1 MDRGTAEQE
10 YGFSIYQGHGVPSST
25 MRIVRIS
32 DRDGKLIDAEA
43 CGGLHLMGRE
53 TYIGLIKITASYR
66 IHDGI
71 NRIEFVAGP
80 AAADYIS
87 AVSKEISSIG
97 TALKYSGSSIS
108 QGVMSCISELESY
121 KKQYESMEEDLS
133 KLMGA
138 ELSGKSTSGLV
149 SDKTPYGRKL
159 MRKAATIATAKNPR
173 ITVILHNDSGEIIA
187 ISGQKSGISAIDVLR
202 EYVSKN
208 MKGGS
213 FSGGGSDKFA
223 EGVVKFS

>member
-1 MDRGTAEQE
+1 
-10 YGFSIYQGHGVPSST
+10 
-25 MRIVRIS
+25 
-32 DRDGKLIDAEA
+32 
-43 CGGLHLMGRE
+43 MGRE

-87 AVSKEISSIG
+87 GISRELSSIG
-97 TALKYSGSSIS
+97 ATLKYSGASIS
-108 QGVMSCISELESY
+108 QGVISRISELESY
-121 KKQYESMEEDLS
+121 KKQYESIEEDLS
-133 KLMGA
+133 KLMGT
-138 ELSGKSTSGLV
+138 ELSGKSASGLV
-149 SDKTPYGRKL
+149 SDKTRYGRKL

-187 ISGQKSGISAIDVLR
+187 ISGQKSGISAIDAIR

-208 MKGGS
+208 MKKGS
-213 FSGGGSDKFA
+213 FSGGGSEKFA
-223 EGVVKFS
+223 EGMVKVS